1 MELLLPDLIF
11 VGVWG
16 FIGSVLGFFAF
27 TNSPDRTPLNRF
39 GRCCLSVGIGLFV
52 SFPLYIYL
60 VENAVFSKM
69 LSILVSGLGAFCLPD
84 FLVKY
89 WPKLLYSFAN
99 RFIDKT
105 VDRCD
110 KACLNDDEER

>member
-1 MELLLPDLIF
+1 
-11 VGVWG
+11 
-16 FIGSVLGFFAF
+16 
-27 TNSPDRTPLNRF
+27 
-39 GRCCLSVGIGLFV
+39 
-52 SFPLYIYL
+52 
-60 VENAVFSKM
+60 M

-89 WPKLLYSFAN
+89 WPKLLYSFTS

-110 KACLNDDEER
+110 KAFLNDDEEK